1 MERVELLTE
10 LEQRFAV
17 KVPEATSHEIVTVR
31 QLVEAVRP
39 HGASAGGVAV
49 DEAWSAIL
57 RDLPPDDDPV
67 LSRLLA
73 PRRLMAPLLWTIGPA
88 PAPGLAAGAASR
100 GASTCR
106 SPGRS

>member
-39 HGASAGGVAV
+39 AGDQLPAASPWTRPGARCS
-49 DEAWSAIL
+49 

-73 PRRLMAPLLWTIGPA
+73 PRRLMVPLLWMIA
-88 PAPGLAAGAASR
+88 RVLRLACR
-100 GASTCR
+100 G
-106 SPGRS
+106 